1 MFTNLDTFM
10 PSYNEEMIKKFD
22 EDHEGKFR
30 DPKRFK
36 MPKDFKKKAKARFKM
51 SKASRKINRNR

>member
-1 MFTNLDTFM
+1 M
-10 PSYNEEMIKKFD
+10 PSYNEEMLKNFD
-22 EDHEGKFR
+22 EDHGGKFR

-51 SKASRKINRNR
+51 SKASKKRNRNF